1 MSSKGILEQLAE
13 GVVLGDGGYI
23 IELEQRGWVVT
34 GAFTPE
40 ISMTHPGAVRELHM
54 EMKNAGC
61 DVLQVMAFY
70 GSREKLETVGYGDF
84 TREINRAATEIARKV
99 AGDEMLVAGNLS
111 TTWMWEPDDE
121 RSDRMVGEMF
131 DEQIE
136 AQEGVDFVLGELF
149 FSLGEALLCA
159 ERIRAKTS
167 LPSMITMSFRAD
179 NVTVDGFTAAECARA
194 LHDAGVDIIGLN
206 CMRDPQHM
214 YPLIREMRDA
224 FDGYLAAQPVGFRTT
239 DETPWFSGLP
249 SFPDKLEPTQLTR
262 YELGEFAS
270 RAKDMGVNYIGG
282 CCGCKSTHMRE
293 MAKELGKF
301 TEQHHWNRRA
311 IPMSDT
317 EYNKQTVGKGNA
329 S

>member
-1 MSSKGILEQLAE
+1 MANKGILERLEE

-40 ISMTHPGAVRELHM
+40 ITMTHPNAVRELHT

-61 DVLQVMAFY
+61 EVLQVMAFY
-70 GSREKLETVGYGDF
+70 GSREKLETVGYGDL
-84 TREINRAATEIARKV
+84 THEINKAATDIAREV

-121 RSDRMVGEMF
+121 RSDRLVAEMF

-149 FSLGEALLCA
+149 FYLGEALLCA
-159 ERIRAKTS
+159 ERIKEKTS

-179 NVTVDGFTAAECARA
+179 NVTADGFTAAECARR
-194 LHDAGVDIIGLN
+194 LQDVGVDIIGLN
-206 CMRDPQHM
+206 CMRDPTHM
-214 YPLIREMRDA
+214 YPLIQEMRDA
-224 FDGYLAAQPVGFRTT
+224 FDGYLAAQPIGFRTT

-249 SFPDKLEPTQLTR
+249 SFPDRLEPTQLTR
-262 YELGEFAS
+262 CELGEFA
-270 RAKDMGVNYIGG
+270 AKARDMGVNYIGG

-301 TEQHHWNRRA
+301 KEQHHWNRRA

-317 EYNKQTVGKGNA
+317 EYNRQTVGKGT
-329 S
+329 